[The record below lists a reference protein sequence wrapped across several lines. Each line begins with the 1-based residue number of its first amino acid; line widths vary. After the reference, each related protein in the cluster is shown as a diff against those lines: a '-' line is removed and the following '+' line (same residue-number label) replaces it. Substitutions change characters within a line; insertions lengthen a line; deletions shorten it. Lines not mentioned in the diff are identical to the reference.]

1 MINVLALNNANLV
14 IYWFLVGE
22 IEPILK
28 RQRVDAVSYHQI
40 DKPLAALLSLNEK
53 EKSMDGCFLPPPP
66 LVTGITR
73 ENLSRGVRVGRM
85 THFFSPSSRLDPVSK
100 NMFFLL
106 LKKKNTFFVGVDSAP
121 FTTCVLFPGELFEC
135 VFSFLFIS
143 GVVSHLMGTLVV
155 RLNLKLV
162 LGNNGIKFECE
173 TIVHPV
179 YCEPNDCRVRPHFRD
194 LSFFN
199 GAENGQ
205 LKWTI

>member
-100 NMFFLL
+100 NMFSLL
-106 LKKKNTFFVGVDSAP
+106 LKKKKIHFSLAWILLLSRLAFY
-121 FTTCVLFPGELFEC
+121 FPGNCLN
-135 VFSFLFIS
+135 VYFLFF
-143 GVVSHLMGTLVV
+143 L
-155 RLNLKLV
+155 
-162 LGNNGIKFECE
+162 
-173 TIVHPV
+173 
-179 YCEPNDCRVRPHFRD
+179 FR
-194 LSFFN
+194 
-199 GAENGQ
+199 E
-205 LKWTI
+205 